1 MVPLQWW
8 SCCRGLS
15 GHDRGHGVRLG
26 VAGATAGLDL
36 TDSTV
41 VDSTAVLPELLGIY
55 LDHVGAPGQYEATWA
70 ATGPTDVQVSQL
82 PVLLSSSGSYT
93 WAIDRVFFTDL
104 FCSLQEFEGIEL
116 KNPG

>member
-1 MVPLQWW
+1 MATTGATAFG
-8 SCCRGLS
+8 SA
-15 GHDRGHGVRLG
+15 

-93 WAIDRVFFTDL
+93 WLPAWAIDLGFFHRPVLLTI
-104 FCSLQEFEGIEL
+104 GI
-116 KNPG
+116 

>member
-1 MVPLQWW
+1 MATTGATAFG
-8 SCCRGLS
+8 SA
-15 GHDRGHGVRLG
+15 

-55 LDHVGAPGQYEATWA
+55 LDHVGSPGQYEATWA

-93 WAIDRVFFTDL
+93 WAIDLGFFHRPVLLTI
-104 FCSLQEFEGIEL
+104 GI
-116 KNPG
+116 